1 MVTNGLCESAN
12 FATLGMST
20 LKSKM
25 RNGLHFF
32 YLYWEQYVVFSIGIG
47 KSIYCPFSN
56 AKFTNS
62 IKNSSFRNFSLQ
74 TLKHLNIE
82 KVYDKS
88 KTTNELHFSTDIGIT

>member
-47 KSIYCPFSN
+47 KSIFRPFSN
-56 AKFTNS
+56 AKFTNN
-62 IKNSSFRNFSLQ
+62 IKTLAFDFFRY
-74 TLKHLNIE
+74 KR
-82 KVYDKS
+82 
-88 KTTNELHFSTDIGIT
+88 